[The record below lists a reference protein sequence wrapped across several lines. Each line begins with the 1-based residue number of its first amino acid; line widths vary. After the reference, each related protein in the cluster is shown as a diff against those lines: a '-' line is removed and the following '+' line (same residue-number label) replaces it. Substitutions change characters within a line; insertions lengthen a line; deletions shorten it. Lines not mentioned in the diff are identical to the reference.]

1 MTDDDIVAGKAG
13 FQKADLMDYGSL
25 YGMGSYFGQDYTA
38 FALVRLAALTE
49 ENLAQ
54 ARFGA
59 AFGSLSAEQQAAIRA
74 AMQQQLQGVD
84 LTQREVTIPDALAG
98 AIATL
103 RERARQEPAYGRSH
117 DRLDPRLQ
125 PDETEALRTA
135 DFLIYSA
142 LTTVARRPDT
152 KLVLDRE
159 LAV

>member
-59 AFGSLSAEQQAAIRA
+59 AFGNLSTEQQAAVRA
-74 AMQQQLQGVD
+74 TMQQQLQGVD
-84 LTQREVTIPDALAG
+84 LTRRKVTIPDALAG

-103 RERARQEPAYGRSH
+103 RDRSCKEPSYGRS
-117 DRLDPRLQ
+117 
-125 PDETEALRTA
+125 
-135 DFLIYSA
+135 
-142 LTTVARRPDT
+142 RRPAGPRPT
-152 KLVLDRE
+152 
-159 LAV
+159 A